1 MIIPLNSFTY
11 SQHGSEK
18 IQRNLESLS
27 KVYNK
32 ENVPSVGLRNRPIV
46 NLDKPQ
52 LDLNPKFIIDPS
64 ATRKVLVTPHR
75 RNYKKIEKSS
85 KFDEYKRKSLTMN
98 NRNQFHNIGRRNK

>member
-1 MIIPLNSFTY
+1 MEVKKY
-11 SQHGSEK
+11 K
-18 IQRNLESLS
+18 ESLS

-64 ATRKVLVTPHR
+64 ATRKVLLHL
-75 RNYKKIEKSS
+75 IEEIIRKLKRAQSS
-85 KFDEYKRKSLTMN
+85 MSIKENL
-98 NRNQFHNIGRRNK
+98 

>member
-1 MIIPLNSFTY
+1 M
-11 SQHGSEK
+11 
-18 IQRNLESLS
+18 S

-75 RNYKKIEKSS
+75 RNYKKLKRAQSSMSIKENLWQWIIEIS
-85 KFDEYKRKSLTMN
+85 F
-98 NRNQFHNIGRRNK
+98 II

>member
-1 MIIPLNSFTY
+1 MIVPLNSFTY
-11 SQHGSEK
+11 SKYGSEK
-18 IQRNLESLS
+18 IQRKLESLG

-46 NLDKPQ
+46 NLDKPL

-75 RNYKKIEKSS
+75 RKNKTIVKGS

-98 NRNQFHNIGRRNK
+98 NRNQFNMTHY

>member
-1 MIIPLNSFTY
+1 MIVPLNSFTY
-11 SQHGSEK
+11 SKYESEK
-18 IQRNLESLS
+18 IQRKLESLG

-46 NLDKPQ
+46 NLDKPL

-75 RNYKKIEKSS
+75 RKNKKIVKGS

-98 NRNQFHNIGRRNK
+98 NRNQFNMTHY